1 MGCKWVYTVKYTTRE
16 TLEKYKVRLV
26 AKRYTYIYIY
36 DMNYLETFA
45 HVGKINIIKVSL
57 LLPTNYIWDLQRFDV
72 KNAFLNGNLE
82 KR

>member
-1 MGCKWVYTVKYTTRE
+1 
-16 TLEKYKVRLV
+16 
-26 AKRYTYIYIY
+26 
-36 DMNYLETFA
+36 MNYLKTFA

-57 LLPTNYIWDLQRFDV
+57 LLPANYIWDLQRFDV